1 MISPTG
7 LLWRGR
13 AHETGAAFLVLPFAF
28 WTAGWYNL
36 SMSRG
41 RLYRT
46 EVIVLRR
53 IDFGEADKLLTLYT
67 PGLGKIRA
75 IAKGVR
81 KPTSRKS
88 GHVELFTHSQL
99 LIAKGR
105 NLDIVTQAETLHA
118 FRPLRGD
125 LRRITY
131 AYYAVELVDKF
142 TKEGVENRPLFDLLL
157 AMLTWLGETADLDL
171 TTRFFELRV
180 LNYVGYRP
188 QLFYCVGC
196 NVKIEPT
203 ANFFSLSGGGVLCP
217 RCGEER
223 RQGERRA
230 RREVVPI
237 SLNALKVLR
246 YLQTRDYALCRRLRI
261 SAESR
266 GELEEIMRR
275 YITYLL
281 ERRLKSL
288 EFLNLIRGQAIV
300 DVE

>member
-1 MISPTG
+1 
-7 LLWRGR
+7 
-13 AHETGAAFLVLPFAF
+13 
-28 WTAGWYNL
+28 
-36 SMSRG
+36 MSRG

-46 EVIVLRR
+46 EAIVLKRT
-53 IDFGEADKLLTLYT
+53 DFGEADKLLTLYT

-118 FRPLRGD
+118 FRPLRED

-142 TKEGVENRPLFDLLL
+142 TEEGVENRPLFDLLL

-171 TTRFFELRV
+171 TTRFFELR
-180 LNYVGYRP
+180 LLDYVGYRP

-196 NVKIEPT
+196 NARIEPT
-203 ANFFSLSGGGVLCP
+203 ANFFSLSEGGVLCP

-223 RQGERRA
+223 LQQGRGARQ
-230 RREVVPI
+230 EVQPVP
-237 SLNALKVLR
+237 LNALKVLR

-261 SAESR
+261 SPASH
-266 GELEEIMRR
+266 GELERMTRR

-288 EFLNLIRGQAIV
+288 EFLDTLRREVVA
-300 DVE
+300 